1 MGKGAKAIVGI
12 IILAV
17 IIGGAYAIFHKPASS
32 NNSSTNSGTYGGS
45 NTGSQKSS
53 TGTAASGGV
62 VQTKTDSSIG
72 QYLATPAGLPL
83 YTYKL
88 DTTGVSNCTG
98 SCLSNWPAYIAT
110 SSVTNLPAN
119 VGTIT
124 RTDTHAVQYTYKG
137 MPLYTFTGDSAGK
150 VTGDGLENFAVA
162 KP

>member
-1 MGKGAKAIVGI
+1 MGKSAKIIIGI
-12 IILAV
+12 IILVV
-17 IIGGAYAIFHKPASS
+17 IVGGAYAIFHNPSS
-32 NNSSTNSGTYGGS
+32 NTNNGSSAYGSNNTSST
-45 NTGSQKSS
+45 QKSS

-62 VQTKTDSSIG
+62 VQTKTDSSVG

-98 SCLSNWPAYIAT
+98 SCLSNWPAYVAT

-119 VGTIT
+119 VATIT
-124 RTDTHAVQYTYKG
+124 RTDNHAVQYTYKG
-137 MPLYTFTGDSAGK
+137 MPLYTFSGDSAGK
-150 VTGDGLENFAVA
+150 ITGDGLENFAVA